1 MKGMLRA
8 VVMPPMGLAYSA
20 LIDPE
25 DSPGGAAAI
34 LPVDV
39 GIEANAGRTIDL
51 WCADNFLDRPDLP
64 FCRAIRSRDGSVAPV
79 FGPIIALAA
88 TVSDG
93 RTRGLTRRE
102 ASSILANGLLRTPQA
117 IIPPDRPGLP
127 YRILDSEAGFGGA
140 PGNTTWELPE
150 RARAAMRLPGSP
162 AGLDAFPVGAP
173 EELVFGRWRIRIEY
187 GDAVTEPFV
196 SFYDIRSMSGE
207 RAVPRGSL
215 VWRYPA
221 SGLEA
226 CERDGGGPWGIDGP
240 AWSAAKS
247 AAAAAARAH
256 AREEEREEAGRGL
269 DALECECSEGEA
281 RAGGSLGEIGRGEQ
295 R

>member
-8 VVMPPMGLAYSA
+8 VVMPPMGLDYSA

-25 DSPGGAAAI
+25 DGPGGTAAI

-51 WCADNFLDRPDLP
+51 WCAD
-64 FCRAIRSRDGSVAPV
+64 
-79 FGPIIALAA
+79 
-88 TVSDG
+88 T
-93 RTRGLTRRE
+93 
-102 ASSILANGLLRTPQA
+102 
-117 IIPPDRPGLP
+117 

-150 RARAAMRLPGSP
+150 RARAAMRVPGSP

-173 EELVFGRWRIRIEY
+173 EELVVGRWRIRIEY

-207 RAVPRGSL
+207 RAMPRGSL

-269 DALECECSEGEA
+269 DALEGEA